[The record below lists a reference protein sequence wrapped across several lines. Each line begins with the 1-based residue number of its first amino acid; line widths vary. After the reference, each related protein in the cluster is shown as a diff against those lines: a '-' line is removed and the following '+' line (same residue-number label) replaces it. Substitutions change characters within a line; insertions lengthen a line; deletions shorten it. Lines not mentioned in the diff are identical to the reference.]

1 MRFLLRAPLILLVS
15 ATLGCGNDGLGG
27 LPGIPVSLDISE
39 QKIPG
44 FAPPSAQ
51 ASCAVNV
58 PGSGALSTDSLQP
71 ISFDLKSS
79 RELQGQSVLRFTKV
93 KLEHVDLDV
102 IPPSQAGQTWDFL
115 DSIRLFADVPGRG
128 DPPVLVAELNPVPRG
143 QTTIRIEGTGA
154 DISDVASADRFEVRG
169 EVSGRPPCAD
179 VHFDGEA
186 DFKVSF

>member
-1 MRFLLRAPLILLVS
+1 MRFLLSAPLILLVS

-27 LPGIPVSLDISE
+27 LPGIPVSLDISDH
-39 QKIPG
+39 KIPG

-93 KLEHVDLDV
+93 KLEHVDLNV

-115 DSIRLFADVPGRG
+115 RSLPPFAHVPGRR
-128 DPPVLVAELNPVPRG
+128 DPPLLVAELNPVPPVL
-143 QTTIRIEGTGA
+143 TSIRSEGTRAG
-154 DISDVASADRFEVRG
+154 ISAIAPADRRAVLGVLSR
-169 EVSGRPPCAD
+169 
-179 VHFDGEA
+179 
-186 DFKVSF
+186 

>member
-1 MRFLLRAPLILLVS
+1 FIGTLSRRSATVPRQPVQSRWPPCFSSTGKLLVTFAGDSCSRRSPMRFLLSAPLILLVS

-27 LPGIPVSLDISE
+27 LPGIPVSLDISDH
-39 QKIPG
+39 KIPG

-93 KLEHVDLDV
+93 KLEHVDLNV

-128 DPPVLVAELNPVPRG
+128 DPPVLV
-143 QTTIRIEGTGA
+143 
-154 DISDVASADRFEVRG
+154 
-169 EVSGRPPCAD
+169 
-179 VHFDGEA
+179 
-186 DFKVSF
+186 